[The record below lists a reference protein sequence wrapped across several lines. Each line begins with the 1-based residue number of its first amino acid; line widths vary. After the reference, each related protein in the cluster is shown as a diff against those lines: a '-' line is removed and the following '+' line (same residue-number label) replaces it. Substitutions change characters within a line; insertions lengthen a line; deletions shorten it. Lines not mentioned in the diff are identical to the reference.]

1 MSGADLRALLAALP
15 VSVGKD
21 SCEGWF
27 RWCGGEKLPNGS
39 ISMPW
44 CEYGPRFDALWAALR
59 RAGAL
64 DETDYMR
71 WPGLRDY
78 QSGAKRIA
86 DAPRSDV
93 AKWLFAVYRSARFV
107 EGGWADQLRLGR
119 LKEAIARLVDLD
131 AKGE

>member
-1 MSGADLRALLAALP
+1 MSGAGLRALLAALP

-21 SCEGWF
+21 ACEGWF
-27 RWCGGEKLPNGS
+27 RWRGGEKLPDGS

-44 CEYGPRFDALWAALR
+44 CEYGPRFDEFWAALR
-59 RAGAL
+59 QAGAL
-64 DETDYMR
+64 DETGYMR
-71 WPGLRDY
+71 WPGLKDY

-119 LKEAIARLVDLD
+119 LKGAIARLVELD
-131 AKGE
+131 AQGG